1 MTPYYFAYE
10 DLLDDWN
17 SATITP
23 SSSTSTGS
31 TGGTSTSDTSSSIS
45 NFDDPNFSVADFVVK
60 SAVKG
65 LKNTYVG
72 IVGGNGQPKVSSIFY
87 YCIVV
92 CFCSIVELC
101 IAMRS

>member
-17 SATITP
+17 SATITT
-23 SSSTSTGS
+23 SSTSGSDTSGSGS
-31 TGGTSTSDTSSSIS
+31 TSGTSSSDTSSSIS

-60 SAVKG
+60 STVKG
-65 LKNTYVG
+65 LKSTYVG

-87 YCIVV
+87 LLH
-92 CFCSIVELC
+92 CSVF
-101 IAMRS
+101 